1 MTKKEQELKE
11 IEALI
16 RKAQASTTK
25 AIEATSRK
33 KEQSRQKE
41 RPQQNQI
48 SAQGDSTDRSKQQ

>member
-1 MTKKEQELKE
+1 LKE

-33 KEQSRQKE
+33 KEQSRILH

-48 SAQGDSTDRSKQQ
+48 SAQGGSTDRSKQQ